1 MSTKYVDNV
10 AKEKRGIATVG
21 SGGAMIDVVTIAGSP
36 ATPSRCAAAL
46 ETARELL
53 ERRGLTTAGLNLRD
67 LPAEALLGAGYQ
79 DPSVR
84 RATAL
89 VTQARAII
97 VATPVYKAAYSGL
110 LKTFLDLLPADA
122 MAGKGVLPIA
132 TAGSLA
138 HCLVLEYALK
148 PVLSALGAASFLPGV
163 CLIDSDFI
171 YGGDGLARLETAA
184 GGRLAAALDALEDD
198 VRGRRD
204 RANELLEIAV

>member
-1 MSTKYVDNV
+1 
-10 AKEKRGIATVG
+10 
-21 SGGAMIDVVTIAGSP
+21 MIDVVTIAGSP

-46 ETARELL
+46 STARELL
-53 ERRGLTTAGLNLRD
+53 ERRGLTTADVNLRD
-67 LPAEALLGAGYQ
+67 LPPEALLWAGFQ

-84 RATAL
+84 RATSI
-89 VTQARAII
+89 VGQARAIV

-122 MAGKGVLPIA
+122 LAGKGVLPIA

-163 CLIDSDFI
+163 CLVDTDFV

-198 VRGRRD
+198 VRGRRG
-204 RANELLEIAV
+204 RATELLEIAG